1 MNKVAD
7 IAVLVTADVVGHY
20 PSILHSK
27 DPEIPKEQLDSFD
40 EKSIRIED
48 LIRMAEFIFR
58 NYSSEF
64 SSNVKHQISG
74 TADGI
79 TFAPPYTCTYMDYI
93 DNQFLKNEQ
102 ILPWIWFR
110 YIDDV
115 FFITKASER
124 ELDGF

>member
-1 MNKVAD
+1 
-7 IAVLVTADVVGHY
+7 
-20 PSILHSK
+20 
-27 DPEIPKEQLDSFD
+27 
-40 EKSIRIED
+40 
-48 LIRMAEFIFR
+48 MAEFIFR